1 MYKLTGNGVFNKET
15 NEYIPNNPGLS
26 QWQEYQEWLNEG
38 NSPEPLETLEEKRKR
53 RKKEITN
60 QVMNKINSMMSFE
73 GDLYELALAIYLV
86 DKKPQ
91 GLSSEESS
99 VLDNLRNKFIQIEGY
114 RDKEKQAYAEIDASD
129 NPDLITIVLE

>member
-60 QVMNKINSMMSFE
+60 QVNNKIKSMMSLE

-86 DKKPQ
+86 DKKHQ